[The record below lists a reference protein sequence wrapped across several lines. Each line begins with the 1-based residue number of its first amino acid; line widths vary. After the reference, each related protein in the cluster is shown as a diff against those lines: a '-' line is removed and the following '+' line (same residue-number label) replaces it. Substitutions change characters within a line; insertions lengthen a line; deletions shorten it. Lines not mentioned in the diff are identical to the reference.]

1 MVRVGR
7 WLAAAGAWL
16 LAVALVAGVAWFAID
31 SAGHEVGADG
41 AIALVVASAP
51 SSRAAAAP
59 APAGPTSV
67 TSPGSHPAS
76 LPASTTVAPSG
87 TPAPTLATTARDVA
101 PGSSTSLAT
110 PSRSTSRA
118 TGGTGGTGI
127 PRPTAWPSDPGD
139 NRAGIY
145 SSPGGDLVVRCA
157 GAKVEAWLLRP
168 ADGWREVAAP
178 GLRGGLDAVFTP
190 TEGPVLKVYAFCRDG
205 NPAFFPGGRQAR
217 R

>member
-1 MVRVGR
+1 VIVMRVGR
-7 WLAAAGAWL
+7 WLAAAGVWL
-16 LAVALVAGVAWFAID
+16 VAVALVAGVAWFAID

-41 AIALVVASAP
+41 AIGLVVAAAP
-51 SSRAAAAP
+51 SSRAAASP
-59 APAGPTSV
+59 APAGPTSA
-67 TSPGSHPAS
+67 TSPGSDPAS
-76 LPASTTVAPSG
+76 PPASTTVAPSG

-101 PGSSTSLAT
+101 PGPATSLAA

-118 TGGTGGTGI
+118 TGGTVT

-139 NRAGIY
+139 GRAGIY
-145 SSPGGDLVVRCA
+145 SSPGGDLVVRCS

-178 GLRGGLDAVFTP
+178 GLHGGLDAVFTP